1 MMNWKPVFNNFLRA
15 GTSLC
20 LGSALFIP
28 VAQAQFNGPALTSS
42 TTVNQPAVLTTDPA
56 ILYPAVHEIRLFPSD
71 QIAVHLYGSLDYVPM
86 VRVGLDGSIDLPLI
100 GTLQVKG
107 LTLEQ
112 TERLIEQKLIAGGM
126 YRNPQVNL
134 QITDSPN
141 QVVTIAGE
149 IHAVVPIVGQR
160 RLMDVISIG
169 GGLTPLSSHVIT
181 IQRPSL
187 DQPIVVDLGNDP
199 LKSAQSDI
207 PIFAGDTILVARTG
221 AVYMIGA
228 FKSVGAVPL
237 QQNTPLTLMQAAT
250 IAGGPGF
257 EGKMNDLHLIRTIG
271 TNRTVVRLD
280 MDRVLKGRDPD
291 PVLQTDDII
300 FLPSSSWK
308 AAIKSGGLSTVVGF
322 ASILAIALGR

>member
-1 MMNWKPVFNNFLRA
+1 
-15 GTSLC
+15 
-20 LGSALFIP
+20 
-28 VAQAQFNGPALTSS
+28 
-42 TTVNQPAVLTTDPA
+42 
-56 ILYPAVHEIRLFPSD
+56 
-71 QIAVHLYGSLDYVPM
+71 
-86 VRVGLDGSIDLPLI
+86 PLI